1 MEKDSK
7 KEIDELL
14 GDITDFKPELEFGNE
29 DMKIPDGKVVEKYF
43 HIKLKSQFGTENSFS
58 NIKIKISEFID
69 DLNVYMSSKVF
80 KNDKL
85 DKKVA
90 KNILKLIKEYFK
102 DENEIEIDSVYT
114 FISGEKIKNFIDLIN
129 PYSYP
134 YIEIE
139 KIDPKAKYTVLV
151 ESTYCLKK
159 NIIKKSEQEEEFFIL
174 FNNE

>member
-1 MEKDSK
+1 MEKNTKNK
-7 KEIDELL
+7 KDELL

-29 DMKIPDGKVVEKYF
+29 EMKIPDGKVVEKYL
-43 HIKLKSQFGTENSFS
+43 KLKSQFGTENSFS

-114 FISGEKIKNFIDLIN
+114 FISGEKLRILLI
-129 PYSYP
+129 
-134 YIEIE
+134 
-139 KIDPKAKYTVLV
+139 
-151 ESTYCLKK
+151 
-159 NIIKKSEQEEEFFIL
+159 
-174 FNNE
+174 